1 MPPRLS
7 TGVRLLLLGLLAFSA
22 CTSGS
27 RALPA
32 SAPAPVAPS
41 DAGGVAVSPPPPVEA
56 PTWQGPRPSSFRPCP
71 RKAAGGCDYGEA
83 CDYTSYDL
91 LCVSDSCDTPQTGDQ
106 RCHRICDDG
115 ACGQGETCVR
125 RTVGVS
131 DTGQAWLPLCLCAGK
146 DCPER
151 GPGGTPWPAEGGL
164 APWRQERALPADLY
178 YHAAVATPERLFV
191 SGGLHIQEISGSGAS
206 LDLNA
211 KVFSAPLQADGG
223 LGEWKES
230 GTLPVPVIHHG
241 MAVLAGRLFVA
252 GGQRLSEFT
261 AAVASAPIREDGTL
275 GPWREEA
282 PLPQPRAWHSLVAHG
297 GELWVIAGT
306 LDMANFTQGTR
317 LLWRAKV
324 ATDSDARVARWE
336 ALEAPFAPHYDQGV
350 ALSSGRLYAVDGHGR
365 LSSVALNAG
374 RDWRAEPSPPWKGQ
388 VNFGASGQHLVRF
401 VALPDTLLLLM
412 PRGLTLT
419 ASLQPDG
426 TVKDWR
432 QASRLHHLVSGF
444 ATASSPSGRV
454 YVLGGTTSAPNMQR
468 NPEVWSTTRVA
479 P

>member
-1 MPPRLS
+1 M
-7 TGVRLLLLGLLAFSA
+7 
-22 CTSGS
+22 
-27 RALPA
+27 
-32 SAPAPVAPS
+32 
-41 DAGGVAVSPPPPVEA
+41 
-56 PTWQGPRPSSFRPCP
+56 
-71 RKAAGGCDYGEA
+71 
-83 CDYTSYDL
+83 
-91 LCVSDSCDTPQTGDQ
+91 
-106 RCHRICDDG
+106 
-115 ACGQGETCVR
+115 
-125 RTVGVS
+125 
-131 DTGQAWLPLCLCAGK
+131 
-146 DCPER
+146 
-151 GPGGTPWPAEGGL
+151 
-164 APWRQERALPADLY
+164 PADLY

-191 SGGLHIQEISGSGAS
+191 SGGLHIQELVGSGAN

-230 GTLPVPVIHHG
+230 GALPAPVIHHG
-241 MAVLAGRLFVA
+241 MAVLAGRLFIA
-252 GGQRLSEFT
+252 GGQRLSGFT
-261 AAVASAPIREDGTL
+261 ATVASAPIREDGTL

-306 LDMANFTQGTR
+306 LDKAYFTRGTR
-317 LLWRAKV
+317 QLWRAKV
-324 ATDSDARVARWE
+324 ATDSDARVSRWE

-350 ALSSGRLYAVDGHGR
+350 ALSNGRLYAVDVRGQ
-365 LSSVALNAG
+365 LSSVALDAG
-374 RDWRAEPSPPWKGQ
+374 RDWRAERSPDWKGQ

-432 QASRLHHLVSGF
+432 QASRLHHLMSGF
-444 ATASSPSGRV
+444 ATASSTSGRV
-454 YVLGGTTSAPNMQR
+454 YVLGGTTSAPKMQR